1 MVKVAVGRR
10 PQAHSPREE
19 FERGDP
25 MASTASIRCLNGSYP
40 LAQRLPSAVCLGAR
54 LTVASGT
61 CVRWGT
67 VHALCVG
74 IWNPFVR
81 GGSVTSSA
89 TVCFHT
95 WDDGPRASSQYGG
108 ASRPPVATPLGRFRS
123 RSPRDKMS
131 TTRTW
136 CQPRSPLYHSRLG
149 PKATLLVY
157 AHFSVRWVN
166 ALASAVASIT

>member
-136 CQPRSPLYHSRLG
+136 CQPRSPLYQAVNNSVFGKGCSKINNNFLLSREG
-149 PKATLLVY
+149 G
-157 AHFSVRWVN
+157 W
-166 ALASAVASIT
+166 